1 MHAPLRP
8 SFQVEWH
15 GLSSLEPMASEW
27 HALAARAIEP
37 NVFYEPAFA
46 LAAAR
51 VFGADA
57 GAVLVR
63 TTGGRLAGLFPAR
76 MPRWR
81 GGPLSM
87 VAGWTHPFGPLGT
100 PLVDRDEPAAVIAAW
115 LSHLSHHPTLPA
127 RLLLPLIPEQG
138 RFAEVL
144 NAVLAREER
153 RSAAFGRHERA
164 LLAPG
169 AERGGY
175 LERAISGGRRKKL
188 RHQRRRLED
197 IGPVTLATAGMATT
211 DMADVEAALN
221 DFLMLEAGG
230 WKGQAGTAIVSDP
243 TIRDFVRSAIVS
255 LAAIGQVRI
264 DRLLLNGKA
273 IAATMTLMSGDTG
286 WYWKIAYDESLARF
300 SPGVQLMCDF
310 TERLTAGSHPSRV
323 DSCAAAG
330 HPMIDHVWR
339 ERLALSDRLI
349 ELRPST
355 MPFGLSC
362 LTETLRRSAIAAAK
376 TAAKAARDR
385 IRGG

>member
-15 GLSSLEPMASEW
+15 GLATLEPIASEW

-63 TTGGRLAGLFPAR
+63 TTGGRLAGVFPAQTSS
-76 MPRWR
+76 WR
-81 GGPLSM
+81 GGSHSM

-100 PLVDRDEPAAVIAAW
+100 PLVDRDEPEAVIAAW
-115 LSHLSHHPTLPA
+115 LNHLSHDPALPA
-127 RLLLPLIPEQG
+127 RLMLPLIPEQG
-138 RFAEVL
+138 RFAKAL
-144 NAVLAREER
+144 DAVLIREGR
-153 RSAAFGRHERA
+153 RHAVFDRHERA

-169 AERGGY
+169 AERSGY
-175 LERAISGGRRKKL
+175 LERAISGGKRKKL

-197 IGPVTLATAGMATT
+197 IGPVALATAGMT
-211 DMADVEAALN
+211 DIADIEAALN
-221 DFLMLEAGG
+221 DFLTLEAGG

-243 TIRDFVRSAIVS
+243 AIKDFVRSAIVA
-255 LAAIGQVRI
+255 LAAVGQVRI
-264 DRLLLNGKA
+264 DRLLLNGTA
-273 IAATMTLMSGDTG
+273 VAATMTLMSGDTG
-286 WYWKIAYDESLARF
+286 WYWKIAYNEELARF

-310 TERLTAGSHPSRV
+310 TDNLLAGPHPLRV

-349 ELRPST
+349 ELRPSV
-355 MPFGLSC
+355 MPFWLSC
-362 LTETLRRSAIAAAK
+362 QTETLCRSAIAAAK
-376 TAAKAARDR
+376 AAVKTARDR
-385 IRGG
+385 IRGR

>member
-15 GLSSLEPMASEW
+15 GLATLEPIASEW

-46 LAAAR
+46 LAAAP

-81 GGPLSM
+81 GAPHSM
-87 VAGWTHPFGPLGT
+87 VTGWTHPFGPLGT
-100 PLVDRDEPAAVIAAW
+100 PLVDRDEPEAVIAAW
-115 LSHLSHHPTLPA
+115 LDHLSRDPALPA

-138 RFAEVL
+138 PFAKAL
-144 NAVLAREER
+144 DAVLAREGR
-153 RSAAFGRHERA
+153 RSSAFGHHERA

-169 AERGGY
+169 AKREGY
-175 LERAISGGRRKKL
+175 IERAISGAKRKKL

-197 IGPVTLATAGMATT
+197 LGPVTLTTTA
-211 DMADVEAALN
+211 MADIEAALN
-221 DFLMLEAGG
+221 DFLRLEAGG

-243 TIRDFVRSAIVS
+243 AIKDFVRSAIVS
-255 LAAIGQVRI
+255 LAAVGQLRI
-264 DRLLLNGKA
+264 DRLLLDGTA
-273 IAATMTLMSGDTG
+273 IAAAMTLMSGDTG
-286 WYWKIAYDESLARF
+286 WYWKIAYNEELARF
-300 SPGVQLMCDF
+300 SPGVQLMCDL
-310 TERLTAGSHPSRV
+310 TESLLAGPHPLRV

-349 ELRPST
+349 ELRPSVI
-355 MPFGLSC
+355 PFWLSC
-362 LTETLRRSAIAAAK
+362 RTETLRRSAIAAAK
-376 TAAKAARDR
+376 VAIKAARDR
-385 IRGG
+385 IRSR